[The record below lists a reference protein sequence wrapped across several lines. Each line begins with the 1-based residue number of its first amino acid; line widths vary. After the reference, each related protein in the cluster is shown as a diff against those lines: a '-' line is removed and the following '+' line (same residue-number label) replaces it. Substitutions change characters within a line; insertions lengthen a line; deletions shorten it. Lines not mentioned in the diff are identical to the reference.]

1 MSLSLS
7 LTSLLLI
14 IRQMSR
20 RISKFGYLNSSYRKM
35 KEFCRMLKSVF
46 ERVIFL
52 DKYPKSQI
60 DLQVF
65 VL

>member
-1 MSLSLS
+1 
-7 LTSLLLI
+7 
-14 IRQMSR
+14 MSR
-20 RISKFGYLNSSYRKM
+20 KISKFGYLNSSCRKM

>member
-1 MSLSLS
+1 MSVNFFE
-7 LTSLLLI
+7 TNF
-14 IRQMSR
+14 
-20 RISKFGYLNSSYRKM
+20 SKPDHKEDIKRDSKM

-46 ERVIFL
+46 EKVIFL

>member
-1 MSLSLS
+1 
-7 LTSLLLI
+7 
-14 IRQMSR
+14 MSR